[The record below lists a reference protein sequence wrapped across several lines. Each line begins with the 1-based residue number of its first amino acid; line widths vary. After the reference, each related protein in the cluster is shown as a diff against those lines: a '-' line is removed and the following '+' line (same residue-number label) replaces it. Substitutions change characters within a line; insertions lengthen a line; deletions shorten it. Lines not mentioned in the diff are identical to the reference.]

1 MVIDLLSCEER
12 EMSNLLVEFNPG
24 KIAHSTTTQPFE
36 ILVAAA
42 VSLEGTRHFSC
53 DFHLKYSQNVLKK

>member
-24 KIAHSTTTQPFE
+24 NIAHSTTTQPFE
-36 ILVAAA
+36 ILVAAG
-42 VSLEGTRHFSC
+42 VSLEVTRHFSC
-53 DFHLKYSQNVLKK
+53 DFYLKCCQNTLKK